1 MVFRQHLFICDK
13 KDPFMSNVGDPGP
26 HCEGVCSVV
35 VTNVTNVTNVS

>member
-1 MVFRQHLFICDK
+1 
-13 KDPFMSNVGDPGP
+13 MSNVWDPGP